1 MQAAWRTVIL
11 GLYWRLGVPDSQ
23 IVLMLADDIPCNA
36 RNARPGGVYH
46 STTHTIDL
54 CANGLEVDYKNEE
67 VTVGNFVR
75 VLTGRHPPGWPISK
89 RLGSSNTSR
98 VLIYMTG
105 HGGDEF
111 LKFHNHEEI
120 SSEDLAHTLQD
131 MKTAGRYQDLF
142 FVVDTCQGGTLFR
155 RFRTP
160 GVLAVGSSGQ
170 GENSFAHQNDMVL
183 GVALVDRFTDA
194 SCQYLHKLADRATA
208 PQLSSPLGL
217 LSQVPLSMLLGSYN
231 PVQLKSTP
239 VLRSDLFEAS
249 REDEAEEVGGLGDRN
264 VAYLSKGSYITHA
277 NTQAAAPPCRG
288 TGSDLGP
295 QKTLLNKTAI
305 Y

>member
-1 MQAAWRTVIL
+1 
-11 GLYWRLGVPDSQ
+11 
-23 IVLMLADDIPCNA
+23 
-36 RNARPGGVYH
+36 
-46 STTHTIDL
+46 
-54 CANGLEVDYKNEE
+54 
-67 VTVGNFVR
+67 
-75 VLTGRHPPGWPISK
+75 
-89 RLGSSNTSR
+89 
-98 VLIYMTG
+98 
-105 HGGDEF
+105 
-111 LKFHNHEEI
+111 
-120 SSEDLAHTLQD
+120 

-249 REDEAEEVGGLGDRN
+249 REDEAEEVGGLGKHRGAATGTDHRLAQTPVTHFFGQEERLRVVSILETANDEKIESVGSRNTCSSTVEAIPVRLSQAHIDTSSTLPANHFEASYDRN
-264 VAYLSKGSYITHA
+264 SIMLSLLTLA
-277 NTQAAAPPCRG
+277 MCAMNLRMCR
-288 TGSDLGP
+288 
-295 QKTLLNKTAI
+295 I
-305 Y
+305 E